1 MGRYTPRMQKL
12 SMIAGL
18 LLWAGVQGAQAPP
31 PPEVYLAGFS
41 VSGGKVTLTEP
52 VNISNNPAYDNQ
64 PTFTPDGGAILF
76 TSVRGD
82 RKPDPKVAA
91 ATGSDIYRFDIASGK
106 LSQLTTTNE
115 SEYSPTVTPDGRSFS
130 VIQVEA
136 DGTQRLWRFP
146 MAGGAKAELVLTDI
160 KPVGYHAWA
169 DASTLALFVLGEP
182 ATLQLA
188 DTRTGKG
195 EILARNI
202 GRSLQRI
209 PDGGISFVQRETS
222 DSGQTVTVMRLDPAT
237 KKITPL
243 VRVIEG
249 VRDPDLAWTPDGLLL
264 LAAGGKLH
272 GWRQGE
278 TQFQPVADLEGAGLR
293 GATRMAVSPK
303 GDRLAIVASPQ

>member
-1 MGRYTPRMQKL
+1 MHKL
-12 SMIAGL
+12 SMIAV
-18 LLWAGVQGAQAPP
+18 LLWAGFQGTPAP
-31 PPEVYLAGFS
+31 PPEVYLVNLS
-41 VSGGKVTLTEP
+41 VSGGKVTIADP
-52 VNISNNPAYDNQ
+52 VNISNNAAYDNQ
-64 PTFTPDGGAILF
+64 PSFTPDGSAVLF

-82 RKPDPKVAA
+82 RKPDPKIAA
-91 ATGSDIYRFDIASGK
+91 ATGSEIYRFDIAAGK

-130 VIQVEA
+130 VVQVEA

-146 MAGGAKAELVLTDI
+146 LAGGSKAELVLSDI
-160 KPVGYHAWA
+160 KPVGYHVWA
-169 DASTLALFVLGEP
+169 DTSTLALFVLGEP

-188 DTRTGKG
+188 DTRTGKA

-209 PDGGISFVQRETS
+209 PGGGISFVQRETTE
-222 DSGQTVTVMRLDPAT
+222 SGPTVTVMRLDPAT

-243 VRVIEG
+243 VRVIDG

-272 GWRQGE
+272 GWRQGDA
-278 TQFQPVADLEGAGLR
+278 QFQPVADLEAVGLR
-293 GATRMAVSPK
+293 GATRMAASPK

>member
-1 MGRYTPRMQKL
+1 MHKL
-12 SMIAGL
+12 SMIAGIF
-18 LLWAGVQGAQAPP
+18 LWAGFQGTPAP
-31 PPEVYLAGFS
+31 PPEVYLLNLS
-41 VSGGKVTLTEP
+41 VSGGKVTIADP
-52 VNISNNPAYDNQ
+52 VNISNNAAYDNQ
-64 PTFTPDGGAILF
+64 PSFTPDGSAVLF

-82 RKPDPKVAA
+82 RKPDPKIAA
-91 ATGSDIYRFDIASGK
+91 ATGSEIYRFDIAAGK

-115 SEYSPTVTPDGRSFS
+115 SEYSPTVTPDGQSFS

-146 MAGGAKAELVLTDI
+146 LAGGSKAELVLTDI

-169 DASTLALFVLGEP
+169 DPSTLALFVLGEP

-188 DTRTGKG
+188 DTRTGKA
-195 EILARNI
+195 EILARDI

-209 PDGGISFVQRETS
+209 PGGGISFVQRETTE
-222 DSGQTVTVMRLDPAT
+222 SGQTVTVMRLDPAT

-264 LAAGGKLH
+264 LAAGGKLY
-272 GWRQGE
+272 GWRQGDA
-278 TQFQPVADLEGAGLR
+278 QFQRVADLEAVGLR

-303 GDRLAIVASPQ
+303 GDRLAIVASPR

>member
-1 MGRYTPRMQKL
+1 MHKL
-12 SMIAGL
+12 STIAGI
-18 LLWAGVQGAQAPP
+18 LLWAGFQGTPAP
-31 PPEVYLAGFS
+31 PPEVYLVNLA
-41 VSGGKVTLTEP
+41 VSGGQVTIADP
-52 VNISNNPAYDNQ
+52 VNISNNAAYDNQ
-64 PTFTPDGGAILF
+64 PSFTPDGSAVLF

-82 RKPDPKVAA
+82 RKPDPKIAA
-91 ATGSDIYRFDIASGK
+91 ATGSEIYRFDIAAGK

-115 SEYSPTVTPDGRSFS
+115 SEYSPTVTPDGQSFS

-146 MAGGAKAELVLTDI
+146 LAGGSKAELVLTDI
-160 KPVGYHAWA
+160 KPVGYHTWV
-169 DASTLALFVLGEP
+169 DPSTLALFVLGEP

-188 DTRTGKG
+188 DTRTGKA

-209 PDGGISFVQRETS
+209 PGGGISFVQRETNE
-222 DSGQTVTVMRLDPAT
+222 SGQTVTVMRLDPAT

-243 VRVIEG
+243 VRVITG

-272 GWRQGE
+272 GWRQGDA
-278 TQFQPVADLEGAGLR
+278 QFQPVADLEAVGLR
-293 GATRMAVSPK
+293 GATRIAASPK
-303 GDRLAIVASPQ
+303 GDRLAIVASPR